1 MSEIEAKIVAQ
12 GDKIRDLKVAKAGK
26 DAIQPEVAVL
36 LALKAEY
43 KAATG
48 QDWKPPAVGKP
59 PAEAKTPS
67 KATSPPKEVVPLTGE
82 AAELDGKI
90 VSAGDLVRKLK
101 TEKADKAEVDT
112 AVKSLLALKGEFKAL
127 TGKDWKPA
135 GGAPSEPKKEKEKG
149 KENKKPKSESTEDGE
164 KSETQKK
171 REAKKAEKASKK
183 AAHKSEETDKGAAA
197 DEGKDEGP
205 DVSQGKYGVQEMNQ
219 SKTKPDT
226 VLLPVK
232 DLGIKM
238 KEKTVTIR
246 GRLHTSRAKG
256 KQCFFVIRQQSDTV
270 QCLAF
275 VSETVSRQMV
285 KFIAHISKES
295 IVDVEAVVKKVNEK
309 IESCSQQDVE
319 LYVNQVWVVSASD
332 PQLPLQIEDAARKV
346 TDEDEGNFARVNQD
360 TRLDNRVLDL
370 RTPTNQA
377 IFRLEAGVCK
387 LFRNTLT
394 EWGFVEI
401 HTPKI
406 ISAASE
412 GGANVFKVSYFKGSA
427 FLAQSP
433 QLYKQ
438 MAIAGDFDKVFTVG
452 GVFRAEDSNTHRHL
466 TEFVGLDL
474 EMAFKFHYHE
484 VVETIGNLFTSIF
497 RGLRDNFQEEIKVVS
512 AQFPH
517 EPFRFLDP
525 PLRLEFPE
533 GVEMLR
539 EAGVEMG
546 DEDDLSTPNEKLLG
560 RLVKAKYDTDFFILD
575 KYPLAVRPFYTMPDP
590 SNNKYSNSYDM
601 FMRGEEILSGAQRIH
616 NAEFLSERAKLHGV
630 ALDTIA
636 SYIDSFRYGCPPHA
650 GGGIGMERVCM
661 LYLGLDNIRKT
672 SMFPRDPKRLTP

>member
-1 MSEIEAKIVAQ
+1 MADIELKIVAQ
-12 GDKIRDLKVAKAGK
+12 GEKIRQLKAAKATK
-26 DAIQPEVAVL
+26 DVIQPEVAAL
-36 LALKAEY
+36 LAFKAEY

-48 QDWKPPAVGKP
+48 TDWKPPAT
-59 PAEAKTPS
+59 PAGAKGP
-67 KATSPPKEVVPLTGE
+67 SPPKECPPLTG
-82 AAELDGKI
+82 AALELDTKI
-90 VSAGDLVRKLK
+90 VKAGEEVRR
-101 TEKADKAEVDT
+101 
-112 AVKSLLALKGEFKAL
+112 LKGEKLDKAAVDDAVKIL
-127 TGKDWKPA
+127 LGLKGEYKSATGKDWKPA
-135 GGAPSEPKKEKEKG
+135 GAAAEPKKEKG
-149 KENKKPKSESTEDGE
+149 KENKQPKAEAGEAGE

-171 REAKKAEKASKK
+171 REAKKAEKTAKK
-183 AAHKSEETDKGAAA
+183 AAHKSEETAGGQDGQA
-197 DEGKDEGP
+197 DGKDEGT
-205 DVSQGKYGVQEMNQ
+205 DVSVGKYGIQEMNQ
-219 SKTKPDT
+219 SKTKPNI
-226 VLLPVK
+226 VLTPVRE
-232 DLGIKM
+232 LGVKM
-238 KEKTVTIR
+238 TGKTVTIR

-256 KQCFFVIRQQSDTV
+256 KQCFFVIRQKTASV

-285 KFIAHISKES
+285 KFAAHISKES
-295 IVDVEAVVKKVNEK
+295 IVDVEAVVRKVEER
-309 IESCSQQDVE
+309 IESCTQQEVE
-319 LYVNQVWVVSASD
+319 LYVSQVWVVSVSD
-332 PQLPLQIEDAARKV
+332 PQLPLQIEDAGRRI
-346 TDEDEGNFARVNQD
+346 TEEEEGSFARVNQD

-370 RTPTNQA
+370 RTTTNQA

-387 LFRNTLT
+387 LFRDTLS
-394 EWGFVEI
+394 EAGFVEI

-438 MAIAGDFDKVFTVG
+438 MAIAADFEKVFTVG
-452 GVFRAEDSNTHRHL
+452 AVFRAEDSNTHRHL

-484 VVETIGNLFTSIF
+484 VVDTIGNLFTSMF
-497 RGLRDNFQEEIKVVS
+497 RGLRDRFQEEIQTV
-512 AQFPH
+512 AIQFPH

-533 GVEMLR
+533 AVEMLT
-539 EAGVEMG
+539 EAGVEIG
-546 DEDDLSTPNEKLLG
+546 PEDDLSTPSEKLLG

-590 SNNKYSNSYDM
+590 SDIRYSNSYDM

-616 NAEFLSERAKLHGV
+616 NPEFLTERAKVHGIE
-630 ALDTIA
+630 LDTIA
-636 SYIDSFRYGCPPHA
+636 AYIDSFRYGCPPHA

-672 SMFPRDPKRLTP
+672 SMFPRDPKRITP